1 MIQIYDIGNENYDRN
16 GNAVL
21 TPTAGRVTM
30 QAGGACDISLTL
42 PMDPDGKW
50 RHVVPGAVVKYNKL
64 QECWVARRRFLI
76 LYRWLLEQGKP
87 VLFSGKRRSWPG
99 RWKRR
104 ESRSGGA

>member
-42 PMDPDGKW
+42 PMDPEGKW
-50 RHVVPGAVVKYNKL
+50 RHVVPGAVVKAPVPREVIENAFAGTSADTRRTFTKP
-64 QECWVARRRFLI
+64 WARRTCGRI
-76 LYRWLLEQGKP
+76 RWHP
-87 VLFSGKRRSWPG
+87 HRSAIRNGTPWI
-99 RWKRR
+99 
-104 ESRSGGA
+104 